1 MTAREFRENVRF
13 VRRPSSKLTKVAI
26 GLAITFSM
34 VALLAFYTVN
44 LSYREQVQALKEY
57 AQQLEQENDRLQDKI
72 DSLGTLEGVEDIA
85 KDELGLVDPDTVIIE
100 PEN

>member
-13 VRRPSSKLTKVAI
+13 VRRRSSALTKAALL
-26 GLAITFSM
+26 LAIAFSA
-34 VALLAFYTVN
+34 VALLVLHAMTLN
-44 LSYREQVQALKEY
+44 LQERAEAAKNQ
-57 AQQLEQENDRLQDKI
+57 AQQLEQEKDELENKI
-72 DSLGTLEGVEDIA
+72 DNLGSLEGVQDIA

>member
-13 VRRPSSKLTKVAI
+13 VRRPSSKLTKAAICLAVA
-26 GLAITFSM
+26 FSM
-34 VALLAFYTVN
+34 VALLAFYAVT
-44 LSYREQVQALKEY
+44 LDYREQVQALKEH
-57 AQQLEQENDRLQDKI
+57 AQQLEQENERLQEKI

>member
-1 MTAREFRENVRF
+1 MTAQEFRKNVRL
-13 VRRPSSKLTKVAI
+13 VYRRSSKLTKTALC
-26 GLAITFSM
+26 LAIAFSTVTLLM
-34 VALLAFYTVN
+34 LHVLTLNEREKADAL
-44 LSYREQVQALKEY
+44 RDQ

-72 DSLGTLEGVEDIA
+72 DNLGSLEGVEDIA